1 MKPLPTLI
9 WREWLQHRFGWSLM
23 AGVPLGLGLLL
34 VAFGQVQ
41 VDSDEIEQA
50 GAALP
55 TMLALASIAASALL
69 LFGIAWLTSV
79 ILVTGL
85 SRRDHADRSVEFW
98 LSLPVGHVP
107 SLAVPLGVHLIL
119 VPAAALLVGLLGGVL
134 VSLVLVTRV
143 AGVGAWFA
151 LPWGALL
158 PATLAVAGRVLA
170 GLPLATLWLA
180 PIVMVVVLF
189 TAWFRR
195 WGVAIV
201 AVGIGVGS
209 VVLERLFG
217 QPLLSQAVAAL
228 VRNAARSMV
237 GADRLEM
244 GTHTPQQAEAV
255 LRLVPGLAL
264 ADLGHAVALLAS
276 PLLFGG
282 LIVAAGCFALLVDWR
297 RRGAQAA
304 G

>member
-1 MKPLPTLI
+1 MNPLPTLI
-9 WREWLQHRFGWSLM
+9 RREWLQHRFGWSLM
-23 AGVPLGLGLLL
+23 AGLPLGLGLLL
-34 VAFGQVQ
+34 VAFGQVH
-41 VDSDEIEQA
+41 VESDEIEQA

-69 LFGIAWLTSV
+69 LFAIAWLTSA
-79 ILVTGL
+79 ILVAGL
-85 SRRDHADRSVEFW
+85 SRRDHADRSIEFW

-143 AGVGAWFA
+143 AGVGAWFS

-158 PATLAVAGRVLA
+158 PAALAGTGRVLA
-170 GLPLATLWLA
+170 GLLLATLWLA
-180 PIVMVVVLF
+180 PIVMAVVLF

-195 WGVAIV
+195 WGLVIV
-201 AVGIGVGS
+201 GVGVGVGS
-209 VVLERLFG
+209 VLLDRLFG

-228 VRNAARSMV
+228 VRNAGRSLV
-237 GADRLEM
+237 GAGHLEM
-244 GTHTPQQAEAV
+244 GTHSPQEAEAV
-255 LRLVPGLAL
+255 LRTVPGLAL
-264 ADLGHAVALLAS
+264 ADLGHAVGLLAS

-282 LIVAAGCFALLVDWR
+282 LIVAAGCFAMLVDWR